1 MSQILA
7 LRRIIEEMSHCNRDV
22 ALVFIDFSKAFDS
35 VDRDTMFKILALY
48 GIPAAIIDTIRNLYS
63 DTSATVLSPDGET
76 EAFDIC
82 AGILQGDTLAPFL
95 FIIVLDYVLR
105 MSVDKINDNGLEIH
119 PRMSSRNPAVYL
131 TDTDF
136 ADDIALISGSL
147 FNAQNL
153 LCSLEAAAK
162 CVGLHFNESK
172 TEYINKTNDITSH
185 LETLSGYILK
195 CKEDYNYLGSF
206 ISSSEKDFNVRKG
219 MAWSACNKLHR
230 IWTSKLNVSIKIKFF
245 KTLIEPILLYG
256 CETWTLSK
264 RMEKRLDGVYTR
276 LLMRVKHLSWKQHP
290 TKIIIYGDL
299 PPVSSIVRSKRV
311 QFAGH
316 CFRATSE
323 IISPLVLWKPNSV
336 GRRSRKLTYVDTLVR
351 DTGLEI
357 QDIKTAMLDRNCWRE
372 IVQSIVSTAVEQC

>member
-1 MSQILA
+1 
-7 LRRIIEEMSHCNRDV
+7 MSHCNRDV

-48 GIPAAIIDTIRNLYS
+48 GIPAAIIDAIKILYS

-153 LCSLEAAAK
+153 LSSLEAAAK

-230 IWTSKLNVSIKIKFF
+230 IWTSKLNVSIKIKLF
-245 KTLIEPILLYG
+245 KTLIEPILLY
-256 CETWTLSK
+256 
-264 RMEKRLDGVYTR
+264 
-276 LLMRVKHLSWKQHP
+276 
-290 TKIIIYGDL
+290 
-299 PPVSSIVRSKRV
+299 
-311 QFAGH
+311 
-316 CFRATSE
+316 
-323 IISPLVLWKPNSV
+323 
-336 GRRSRKLTYVDTLVR
+336 
-351 DTGLEI
+351 
-357 QDIKTAMLDRNCWRE
+357 
-372 IVQSIVSTAVEQC
+372 